1 MNPVKIKKYL
11 LVLLIL
17 NSVVAVSCQDQN
29 KQQMNEK
36 FQWKETISCPSG
48 YPVDVFRG
56 GLESNDGRF
65 TSLFSGIHTGKYGWG
80 SEGRSMSNGLK
91 PLPERLHVIWI
102 SYAEK
107 TFYEVDTAIDREKI
121 YRLFSRGYYTP
132 SMNKQRPEPFKREY
146 DLINVGFAPGGVVVI
161 WVGGVG
167 RQIEIGRYQANKT
180 TIPQEVIDKLKEE
193 PVYSMLR
200 PEYQESVMKN
210 PGIVPPEVQQAHQG
224 KPIPFGLWDSYR
236 KPYPWKVN
244 FTFPNQDIL
253 TNRITLFLYN
263 GEMEILFGDNQIDQ
277 FRIPQELKWNTPT
290 SRPVPKQIT
299 FSWIDKNKVLKS
311 GAVTFEE
318 EEIFQAFEEL
328 GSQLSPGE
336 ELRLTIRISQDQT
349 DASVWLEANG
359 KKIGLFR
366 SEIDI

>member
-65 TSLFSGIHTGKYGWG
+65 TSLFSGIVDNGEWG

-91 PLPERLHVIWI
+91 PLPDRLHVIWI

-132 SMNKQRPEPFKREY
+132 SMNKQRPEPFKESYRT
-146 DLINVGFAPGGVVVI
+146 INVGFAPGGVVVI

-167 RQIEIGRYQANKT
+167 RQIEIGRYQAKKN

-244 FTFPNQDIL
+244 FVLPEEAIL
-253 TNRITLFLYN
+253 DEMTLDFYN
-263 GEMEILFGDNQIDQ
+263 GEEEILFGDVQINQ
-277 FRIPQELKWNTPT
+277 FRIPQQLKWNTPIP
-290 SRPVPKQIT
+290 RPVPKQIS
-299 FSWIDKNKVLKS
+299 FRWKEVNKENCGGYVK
-311 GAVTFEE
+311 FNE
-318 EEIFQAFEEL
+318 EEIFQAFEEV

-336 ELRLTIRISQDQT
+336 ELWLTIRISQDQT
-349 DASVWLEANG
+349 DASVWLETKE
-359 KKIGLFR
+359 KKTGLYQSQVKIF
-366 SEIDI
+366 